1 MTELEKYSNKNLKS
15 EISEIQTSNR
25 NSELNQLTIYEK
37 AIIYKYSNDGFESL
51 NEILR
56 KSKGKKINALGN
68 YLNFSLNKLPN
79 FDGLVYRGAHLSKTE
94 LNRYINA
101 FKKNSLITEYSFISS
116 SKSRLIA
123 MSFKGNVLFRMFSRT
138 GKDIEKITKFGISG
152 YPNEKEILFRSNRIF
167 RILDI
172 TNEST
177 YMLITMEEVLWQ
189 Y

>member
-1 MTELEKYSNKNLKS
+1 MTELEEYSKKNLKS
-15 EISEIQTSNR
+15 EISEIQTSHR
-25 NSELNQLTIYEK
+25 NSELNQLTVYEK
-37 AIIYKYSNDGFESL
+37 AVIYKYSNDGFESI

-56 KSKGKKINALGN
+56 KSKGKKVNDFGS
-68 YLNFSLNKLPN
+68 YLNYSLNKLKN
-79 FDGLVYRGAHLSKTE
+79 FDGLVYRGANLSKRE
-94 LNRYINA
+94 LNKYMNA
-101 FKKNSLITEYSFISS
+101 FKNNSLITEYSFIST

-152 YPNEKEILFRSNRIF
+152 YSNEKEVLFRSNRMF

-177 YMLITMEEVLWQ
+177 YKLITVEEVL
-189 Y
+189 